1 MQRKSRVVICVGH
14 GVQFQNAFLQMF
26 EADKDCVFMDY
37 GAISIVE
44 REVKQG
50 QADEW
55 SVKMFGDAT
64 HIQGYGMAML

>member
-1 MQRKSRVVICVGH
+1 
-14 GVQFQNAFLQMF
+14 MF